1 MVGVWRRSRPRTRV
15 VAGVVALAAVGALV
29 WWLWWRGGT
38 DASAQEAPAT
48 RTVAASLSTLEK
60 TVTTTGT
67 LTPAVHEDVSFTVAG
82 TVTAVGVAA
91 GDTVTAGQTL
101 ATVDTLRLDAAV
113 LQARATLAAAQAD
126 LDAAQDADDGTDAAQ
141 AAVDAAAAQVAV
153 AQADVDAAV
162 ADVSAATLVSP
173 VAGVVTSVGVAVGDS
188 VGSGSGSGTGS
199 ASSSTAAPGGTSGT
213 STTSTAAFTVVGT
226 DGWQVD
232 ATVGEA
238 DVAHVDVGDQVEITS
253 DDLDGTV
260 FGTVAE
266 VGLVSTS
273 TSGTAAYPVT
283 VAVTGAPAGLHDG
296 VQVDVAIV
304 YERRTD
310 VLTVPSAAVATADD
324 GTTTVTRVA
333 ADGTQED
340 VTVEVGEASGD
351 VVEVVSG
358 LAEGDEVVVTVFTGR
373 AGQTGGGTDGGQGQ
387 APGAPPEGWTPP
399 DGGAGFPG
407 GRTGGG
413 DD

>member
-1 MVGVWRRSRPRTRV
+1 M
-15 VAGVVALAAVGALV
+15 ALAAVGALV

-38 DASAQEAPAT
+38 GASAQEAPAT

-82 TVTAVGVAA
+82 TVTAVAVAA

-101 ATVDTLRLDAAV
+101 ATVDTLHLDAAV
-113 LQARATLAAAQAD
+113 LQARATLAEAQAD
-126 LDAAQDADDGTDAAQ
+126 LDAAQDADDGSDAAQ
-141 AAVDAAAAQVAV
+141 AAVDAAVAQVAV
-153 AQADVDAAV
+153 AQADVDGAV
-162 ADVSAATLVSP
+162 ADVAAATLVSP
-173 VAGVVTSVGVAVGDS
+173 VAGVVTSVGVTVGD
-188 VGSGSGSGTGS
+188 VVDSGTTGATTTGAS
-199 ASSSTAAPGGTSGT
+199 GASSSAASPGGTSGA
-213 STTSTAAFTVVGT
+213 SATTSVAAFTVVGT

-238 DVAHVDVGDQVEITS
+238 DAAHVAAGDQVEITS
-253 DDLDGTV
+253 DDLTGTV

-266 VGLVSTS
+266 VGLVSSS

-283 VAVTGAPAGLHDG
+283 VQVTGTPDGLHDG
-296 VQVDVAIV
+296 VTVDVAIV

-310 VLTVPSAAVATADD
+310 VLTVPSAAVSTGDD
-324 GTTTVTRVA
+324 GTTTVTRLT
-333 ADGTQED
+333 ADGTEE
-340 VTVEVGEASGD
+340 VAVEVGEASGD

-358 LAEGDEVVVTVFTGR
+358 LAEGDEVVMTVFAGR
-373 AGQTGGGTDGGQGQ
+373 AGQSGGGGTDGGQGQ
-387 APGAPPEGWTPP
+387 APGAPPEGFTPP

-407 GRTGGG
+407 GPMGGG